1 MITSMESGGTSL
13 RFKKMKLK
21 FMLIGLALALMLC
34 ISPVAAVSGDDFKE
48 VISKVD
54 GVDTYKYLNLND
66 PDEKYTK
73 IECTRTYI
81 LKSFVTF
88 RPHNIPD
95 APKMLVHT
103 NKGSRII
110 YLPKSVDEWE
120 IEYYSRFW
128 YEPNLAKE
136 YLKCSGVVN
145 LNSYFGKYIEK
156 GLELIL
162 SSSQS
167 IASVQRTT
175 LYWAIPSV

>member
-1 MITSMESGGTSL
+1 MKTVYMIIGT
-13 RFKKMKLK
+13 
-21 FMLIGLALALMLC
+21 MLVLALY
-34 ISPVAAVSGDDFKE
+34 ITPVVAVSGSDFEDVFE
-48 VISKVD
+48 VVD

>member
-1 MITSMESGGTSL
+1 M
-13 RFKKMKLK
+13 KKIYL
-21 FMLIGLALALMLC
+21 LIGTMLVLVLC
-34 ISPVAAVSGDDFKE
+34 ITPVVAVSGDDFEDVFE
-48 VISKVD
+48 VVD
-54 GVDTYKYLNLND
+54 GVDTYTYLNLND

-120 IEYYSRFW
+120 IEYYSQFW

-136 YLKCSGVVN
+136 YLKCSGVIN
-145 LNSYFGKYIEK
+145 LNEYFGEYIEK
-156 GLELIL
+156 GLYLYL
-162 SSSQS
+162 STNQEISS
-167 IASVQRTT
+167 VMRP
-175 LYWAIPSV
+175 LRYWAIPAVD